1 MQRIMSQRDKDE
13 GIAILTNKEDNA
25 DKEVS
30 QELNK
35 FVYFWTISFKLQ
47 IKYQY
52 FQLFI
57 R

>member
-1 MQRIMSQRDKDE
+1 MSQRDKDE

-25 DKEVS
+25 DKEVT